1 MEMSDPHRSLSRR
14 EEKSLLQVAAAV
26 ARTEFGSPERTG
38 CPNSETLKSLARL
51 QPSPPETP
59 DLIDHVGTC
68 SPCFIEY
75 SRHRTI
81 HKHRVRILYAVACA
95 AVVLICFAVVRSLH
109 TPIGRSLPPGR
120 EIARSQE
127 LVLDLRLNSV
137 SRSETPDKQGD
148 GTTPRLP
155 RTRLSLSIQLPIGS
169 EDGIYDVALV
179 SSVGQLSVEARGE
192 AKLQNFVEVLPVQ
205 VNLADLA
212 PGLYQ
217 LRLRRAQTQWSSYSV
232 VLE

>member
-1 MEMSDPHRSLSRR
+1 MKMSDPHRSLSRR
-14 EEKSLLQVAAAV
+14 EEKSLLQIAAAA

-51 QPSPPETP
+51 QPSPQETP
-59 DLIDHVGTC
+59 DLIDHIGTC

-75 SRHRTI
+75 SRYRTI
-81 HKHRVRILYAVACA
+81 HKHRVRILYALGCA
-95 AVVLICFAVVRSLH
+95 AVVLVCFAAVRSLH
-109 TPIGRSLPPGR
+109 MPIGRPLPPAR
-120 EIARSQE
+120 ESAHSQE
-127 LVLDLRLNSV
+127 LVLDLRLKGV
-137 SRSETPDKQGD
+137 SRSDTPDKQDD

-155 RTRLSLSIQLPIGS
+155 RARLSLSIQLPIGS

-179 SSVGQLSVEARGE
+179 NSLGQSVMEARGD

-217 LRLRRAQTQWSSYSV
+217 LRVRRAQAQWSAYSV
-232 VLE
+232 FLE